1 MLDRGVRFENV
12 AMGERRPTALIRRY
26 GNLYA
31 QSRVDTLDALDSI
44 PELEHAHDLKSKILF
59 SAVVV
64 SIMLKNTRLILP
76 YKLVSKFDYS
86 VVFGIL

>member
-1 MLDRGVRFENV
+1 MYSRLAEQARMMLDRGIRFENV
-12 AMGERRPTALIRRY
+12 VLGERRPTALIRRY

-44 PELEHAHDLKSKILF
+44 PELDHAHDLKSKILF

-64 SIMLKNTRLILP
+64 STKMLEL
-76 YKLVSKFDYS
+76 
-86 VVFGIL
+86 

>member
-1 MLDRGVRFENV
+1 MLDRGMRFENLSI
-12 AMGERRPTALIRRY
+12 GEGRPTALIRRY
-26 GNLYA
+26 GSLYA

-64 SIMLKNTRLILP
+64 SYLQFLCKKKHISIHFQSFEEF
-76 YKLVSKFDYS
+76 KLA
-86 VVFGIL
+86 L